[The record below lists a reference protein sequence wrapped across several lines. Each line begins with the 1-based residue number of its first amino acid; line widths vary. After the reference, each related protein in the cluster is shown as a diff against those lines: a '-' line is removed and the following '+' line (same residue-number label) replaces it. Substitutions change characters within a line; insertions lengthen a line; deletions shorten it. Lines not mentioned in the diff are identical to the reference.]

1 MTPDE
6 ARARL
11 LALGLDP
18 AAAEVVFDHFADSE
32 RRGKLGHGFSRIPW
46 LEEQGLDLS
55 AQPVKEG
62 MRDGVDRW
70 DGNGALGYLT
80 LAAVCDDVI
89 RDGVEGAR
97 LVVASRCFPTGALG
111 YWARRVAAAGYVALL
126 TATSP
131 RRLPPPSGGRPLTGT
146 NPLAIAIPSSDG
158 TPLVTD
164 VSMGAVTHGDVIA
177 GHARPEDLVPFGG
190 ELAHKA
196 FALAVG
202 LELFVS
208 ALAGSEHSAV
218 LLVARPEHDVVPAFR
233 ALAAGVRLPGDAV
246 G

>member
-1 MTPDE
+1 MTSDD

-11 LALGLDP
+11 EALGLD
-18 AAAEVVFDHFADSE
+18 AEATDVLFAHFADAE

-46 LEEQGLDLS
+46 LEMQPFDRS
-55 AQPVKEG
+55 ARPLRRESG
-62 MRDGVDRW
+62 DGIERW

-80 LAAVCDDVI
+80 LSAICDDVLA
-89 RDGVEGAR
+89 RGAGGAK

-111 YWARRVAAAGYVALL
+111 YWARRLATAGYVAVL

-131 RRLPPPSGGRPLTGT
+131 RRLPPPSGGEPLTGT
-146 NPLAIAIPSSDG
+146 NPLAIAIPSGDG
-158 TPLVTD
+158 DPLVAD

-177 GHARPEDLVPFGG
+177 GRARPEELVPFGG
-190 ELAHKA
+190 PLAHKA

-208 ALAGSEHSAV
+208 ALAGPEHSAV
-218 LLVARPEHDVVPAFR
+218 LLVASPEHDPVPAFR
-233 ALAAGVRLPGDAV
+233 ALAGGLRLPGDA
-246 G
+246 